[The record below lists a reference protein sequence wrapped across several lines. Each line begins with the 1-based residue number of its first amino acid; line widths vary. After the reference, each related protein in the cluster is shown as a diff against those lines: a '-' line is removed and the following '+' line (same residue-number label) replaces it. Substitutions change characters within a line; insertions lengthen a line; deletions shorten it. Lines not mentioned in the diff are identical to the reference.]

1 MRQVLVID
9 DKRNILHVISAV
21 LKREGYGVTI
31 ATTGE
36 EAISKLKKNEI
47 DVVITDYLLPGMD
60 GLKVLELVKEKDP
73 SIPVILITA
82 YGSIEM
88 AVEAMKL
95 GAYNYLTKPVNYDEM
110 LVLIKEATEKKR
122 LVEEN
127 ASLNKKLQNTYSFQ
141 NIIGQSDKMQEIFDT
156 IQKVANSKANILI
169 TGESGTGKELIAQAI
184 HYSSD
189 RSSRPFIAIN
199 CAAIPE
205 TLLENELFGHEKG
218 SYTGAHKTEKGK
230 FELADTGTIFLD
242 EIGDISQN
250 MQLKLLRILQERELT
265 KIGGSESIAVDIRVI
280 ASTNKNLDQEVE
292 KGNFREDL
300 FYRLNVVTINIPP
313 LRERKESIP
322 FLAEHFLQKYCDENS
337 KDING
342 FEQRVIDSFM
352 SYDWPGNVRELENT
366 IERAVVMCTFNKIT
380 LANIRKGI
388 AKNID
393 STELAKDLNI
403 PPEGLDL
410 RKLEKEIITK
420 ALEKSKWNQTKASEL
435 LKITR
440 KQLRTKM
447 KKYSLLS

>member
-1 MRQVLVID
+1 MRQILVID

-21 LKREGYGVTI
+21 LKREGYGVIT
-31 ATTGE
+31 ATSGE
-36 EAISKLKKNEI
+36 EAILKLKKNPI
-47 DVVITDYLLPGMD
+47 DIVITDYLLPGMD
-60 GLKVLELVKEKDP
+60 GLKILELVKEKDP
-73 SIPVILITA
+73 NIPVILITA

-95 GAYNYLTKPVNYDEM
+95 GAYNYLTKPVNYNEM
-110 LVLIKEATEKKR
+110 LVLIREATEKKR

-127 ASLNKKLQNTYSFQ
+127 VNLNKKLQKTYSYK
-141 NIIGQSDKMQEIFDT
+141 NIVGKSDKMDEIFDT
-156 IQKVANSKANILI
+156 IEKVAKSKANILI
-169 TGESGTGKELIAQAI
+169 MGESGTGKELIAQAV

-189 RSSRPFIAIN
+189 RSEKPFIAIN

-218 SYTGAHKTEKGK
+218 AYTGAHKTEIGK
-230 FELADTGTIFLD
+230 FEQADTGTIFLD

-250 MQLKLLRILQERELT
+250 MQLKLLRILQERVVT
-265 KIGGSESIAVDIRVI
+265 RIGGSESIPIDIRVI
-280 ASTNKNLDQEVE
+280 ASTNKDLDKEVQN
-292 KGNFREDL
+292 GDFREDL

-322 FLAEHFLQKYCDENS
+322 FLAEHFFQKYCTENS
-337 KDING
+337 KSIKG
-342 FEQRVIDSFM
+342 FDPKVIESFM

-366 IERAVVMCTFNKIT
+366 IERAVVMCTFDKIT

-388 AKNID
+388 ARGID
-393 STELAKDLNI
+393 TEELSQDINI

-410 RKLEKEIITK
+410 RRLEKEIITK
-420 ALEKSKWNQTKASEL
+420 ALEKSEWNQTKASEL
-435 LKITR
+435 LKISR